1 MQYRKTTIRTFLVL
15 EQATVFGRIKSNLG
29 SGYESGYKVTGSE
42 VLFVLQEFIPVSSLH
57 VCETAGVKLLVCP
70 WPAKR
75 LMPQVTVIISPGFLN
90 NTTQMSGAFK
100 ISSSKGISPRSV
112 FHTGFFLS
120 FCLFFGLVVFVVVF
134 VLVV

>member
-1 MQYRKTTIRTFLVL
+1 MQYRKITIRTFLVL

-57 VCETAGVKLLVCP
+57 MCETAGFKLLVCP
-70 WPAKR
+70 WPVKR

-90 NTTQMSGAFK
+90 NTTQTSGAFK
-100 ISSSKGISPRSV
+100 I
-112 FHTGFFLS
+112 
-120 FCLFFGLVVFVVVF
+120 
-134 VLVV
+134 